1 MNTGLYKSMVSA
13 DAPLKEPGYNK
24 AYISLLSDF
33 TTLNE
38 PTPGQTPAVG
48 DAYKIDTAHTWAVG
62 KGPIEVLVDN
72 RTLEVTGQ
80 TTGAIGSLRMNYAPK
95 IFIKGDGPAILEMVN
110 NFLNEELVLFVQDG
124 CGHAQFLQ
132 FGCDCSPAEIDKASF
147 ASGTLKGSNAKGYE
161 FTLDVMCKYFYNGT
175 ITKR

>member
-38 PTPGQTPAVG
+38 PVIDATPALGEAVTIG
-48 DAYKIDTAHTWAVG
+48 SNHTWAVG

-80 TTGAIGSLRMNYAPK
+80 TTGTYGSLRMNYAPK
-95 IFIKGDGPAILEMVN
+95 IFIKGDGPKVLEMIN
-110 NFLNEELVLFVQDG
+110 NLLNEELVLFVQDG
-124 CGHAQFLQ
+124 CGNAQFLQ
-132 FGCDCSPAEIDKASF
+132 FGCDCSPAVVEKGAF

-161 FTLDVMCKYFYNGT
+161 LTLDAMCKYFYNGT

>member
-13 DAPLKEPGYNK
+13 DAPLKDPGYTK
-24 AYISLLSDF
+24 AYLSLLSDF

-38 PTPGQTPAVG
+38 PVIDVTPALG
-48 DAYKIDTAHTWAVG
+48 EAYTIATSHTWAAS

-72 RTLEVTGQ
+72 KTLEAPGE
-80 TTGAIGSLRMNYAPK
+80 TTGASGSLRMNYAPK
-95 IFIKGDGPAILEMVN
+95 IFIKGDGPTILEMIN
-110 NFLNEELVLFVQDG
+110 NLLNENLVLFVQDG
-124 CGHAQFLQ
+124 CGHAQYIQ
-132 FGCDCSPAEIDKASF
+132 FGCDCSPVEVAKGSF

-161 FTLDVMCKYFYNGT
+161 LTLDAMCKYFYNGT